1 METRLTWAEVHC
13 GKVSGFLCYYTDQ
26 LVGKGGNLIVEV
38 TRQAL
43 SDLAQLLADVNQ
55 VMPKRGVLCYDN
67 GGENKCKQ
75 VFCYAAT
82 LVESRCFEDIFIHFL
97 IVGHTHN
104 LLDQVFSAVSTYL
117 NEARFIGTPLTVEEI
132 IRQKLPSHYQPLL
145 VKKIRVVYDF
155 LGAITPIMSKIIKYH
170 GLPQHFHFCLRHS
183 KAICFYRMLHSLP
196 WKPDEP
202 PALKDLA
209 DLKQLSITANN
220 FSLLG
225 GREYFYA
232 HFRINAADFVNEVDA
247 NRKRIQELLK
257 FEETVMP
264 ELFQGTVR
272 DIERGLL
279 RSLKEFSDELRED
292 DQDDEDADE
301 DKVSLDDLIK
311 ASNKDEGYLLW
322 LVNADPRELETI
334 QVQPILPSAETIAL
348 VRKEKGAVDDQDDG
362 EAEKDTK
369 KVQRKTTLTPQ
380 QRFVKGARTFAAA
393 ANSVLTDPRFEK
405 CTDGSEE
412 IWKQRIGLDFKVYPA
427 EIRFLNDHSSPSRI
441 LERLVEYA
449 RSLPPWSPFIP
460 PQHVRLNS
468 EAAAQLNARVEKA
481 SEEVADL
488 LHASSRFLKGDK
500 YLSGEHV
507 NRHGFTS
514 VKTKEGGAASE

>member
-1 METRLTWAEVHC
+1 
-13 GKVSGFLCYYTDQ
+13 
-26 LVGKGGNLIVEV
+26 
-38 TRQAL
+38 
-43 SDLAQLLADVNQ
+43 
-55 VMPKRGVLCYDN
+55 
-67 GGENKCKQ
+67 
-75 VFCYAAT
+75 
-82 LVESRCFEDIFIHFL
+82 
-97 IVGHTHN
+97 
-104 LLDQVFSAVSTYL
+104 
-117 NEARFIGTPLTVEEI
+117 
-132 IRQKLPSHYQPLL
+132 
-145 VKKIRVVYDF
+145 
-155 LGAITPIMSKIIKYH
+155 
-170 GLPQHFHFCLRHS
+170 
-183 KAICFYRMLHSLP
+183 MLHSLP

-232 HFRINAADFVNEVDA
+232 HFRINAADFLNEVDA
-247 NRKRIQELLK
+247 NRIRIQELLK

-468 EAAAQLNARVEKA
+468 EAAAQLNARIEKD
-481 SEEVADL
+481 SEEVAGL

-514 VKTKEGGAASE
+514 VKTKEGGAAGEYYLASRMPSLQNGSLS